1 MNKYFITFTE
11 EGIFNP
17 NYFDYTG
24 GRMEVYIESEPY
36 AINEIRFFTNKK
48 DWWKFRDKWE
58 CKEVDKKT
66 LDKVI
71 NIINNEYYDTT
82 TIHKTNGKV

>member
-1 MNKYFITFTE
+1 MKIITTEKKPIKMWLDNIE
-11 EGIFNP
+11 EGAF
-17 NYFDYTG
+17 

>member
-1 MNKYFITFTE
+1 MKIITTE
-11 EGIFNP
+11 KKP
-17 NYFDYTG
+17 NT
-24 GRMEVYIESEPY
+24 
-36 AINEIRFFTNKK
+36 INEIRFFTNKK
-48 DWWKFRDKWE
+48 DWWKFRDKWVY
-58 CKEVDKKT
+58 KEVDKKT